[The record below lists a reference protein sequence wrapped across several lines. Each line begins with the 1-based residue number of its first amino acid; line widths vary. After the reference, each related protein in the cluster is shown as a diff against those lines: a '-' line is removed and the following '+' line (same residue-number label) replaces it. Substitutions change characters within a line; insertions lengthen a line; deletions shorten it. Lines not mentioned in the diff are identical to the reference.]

1 MCKTPRRRACLNAS
15 GAEAF
20 GFYVRGAPRL
30 KNPDKLTFRGAE
42 GDEESR
48 TSILFRA
55 RFLAALGMT
64 RLRNVFQQTA
74 KGDSLSFSLW
84 LLSALSKLNFH
95 PEAIAISGGL
105 SHV

>member
-30 KNPDKLTFRGAE
+30 KNPDKLSFRGAE

-48 TSILFRA
+48 TSIIFRA

-74 KGDSLSFSLW
+74 MRHRFARSDGGAFSFSNC
-84 LLSALSKLNFH
+84 SRT
-95 PEAIAISGGL
+95 SG
-105 SHV
+105 VQW